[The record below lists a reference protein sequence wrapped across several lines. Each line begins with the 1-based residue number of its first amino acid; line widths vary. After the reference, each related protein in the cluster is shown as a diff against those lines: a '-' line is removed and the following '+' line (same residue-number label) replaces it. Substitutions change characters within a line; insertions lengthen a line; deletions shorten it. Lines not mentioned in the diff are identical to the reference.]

1 MRIIRAATFALVVLA
16 PALGAQGIVRGTV
29 FDSLFTGAVL
39 EGASIVVSGSMATAR
54 SDRRGRFTLRGL
66 EPGPHVV
73 SFTHPK
79 FDSLQV
85 SLPSYLIEVGEETTV
100 TLPLATPS
108 LAVVHQ
114 RLCGAAIEEATTVL
128 FGLVRAAEDDAPLA
142 DAEARAHWYEIVVGQ
157 GRANQVERAVSARTD
172 STGRYLL
179 CGVPTDIALTLV
191 ASRETQVTGPLH
203 LEITPGPI
211 ARRDFALSLRDTAA
225 RHVEVVAEG
234 DSTILRL
241 TPGSARLRVTV
252 RNSQGRGVKG
262 AIVGIRGTAIS
273 ATTGESGVVNL
284 VNLPAGS
291 QTLVVRAIGLAPTF
305 RVVALRPGAESTE
318 MIDAARIAALL
329 PTMSV
334 IGLGP
339 DRVVAEYERRRKLGF
354 GYFVEGTQLQSAS
367 MSAAFW
373 YQFPGVTVDAG
384 SGSSMMPT
392 MRGQFMSRCVP
403 NVWVDGVKLTIAD
416 GWELRGALMT
426 AKRIEVYTSASRV
439 PGEFLSGDVSGCGA
453 IVVWSR

>member
-1 MRIIRAATFALVVLA
+1 MRLPLAAVAALLLGA
-16 PALGAQGIVRGTV
+16 PALGAQGLVRGTV
-29 FDSLFTGAVL
+29 YDSLFTGAPL
-39 EGASIVVSGSMATAR
+39 EGATIVVSGSMVTAK
-54 SDRRGRFTLRGL
+54 SDRRGRFVLRGL
-66 EPGPHVV
+66 EPGPQVI

-85 SLPSYLIEVGEETTV
+85 SLPSYAIEVGEETTV

-108 LAVVHQ
+108 LAVLHQ
-114 RLCGAAIEEATTVL
+114 RLCGATIEEATTVL
-128 FGLVRAAEDDAPLA
+128 FGLIRAAEDDAPLA

-157 GRANQVERAVSARTD
+157 GGGSQLQRALTARTD

-191 ASRETQVTGPLH
+191 ASRDSQVTGPLH
-203 LEITPGPI
+203 LEIAPGPL
-211 ARRDFALSLRDTAA
+211 ARRDFSLSLRDTAA
-225 RHVEVVAEG
+225 RHVQLVLEG
-234 DSTILRL
+234 DSNILGAE
-241 TPGSARLRVTV
+241 PGSARLRVAV
-252 RNSQGRGVKG
+252 RNAQGRGVKG

-273 ATTGESGVVNL
+273 TTTGESGVVNL
-284 VNLPAGS
+284 ANIPAGS

-305 RVVALRPGAESTE
+305 RVVALKPGAELSAT
-318 MIDAARIAALL
+318 IDAARIAALL
-329 PTMSV
+329 PSMSV

-339 DRVVAEYERRRKLGF
+339 DRVVAEYERRKKLGF
-354 GYFVEGTQLQSAS
+354 GHFVEGRALQDAP

-384 SGSSMMPT
+384 SGSSVMPL
-392 MRGQFMSRCVP
+392 MRGQLLTRCVP
-403 NVWVDGVKLTIAD
+403 NVWVDGMQLNIID

-439 PGEFLSGDVSGCGA
+439 PAEFLSGDVSGCGA